1 MAKKILVVDDEPD
14 VREYLTTLLEDS
26 GYEARSAYDGIA
38 AMELIE
44 QEAPDLILLDLMM
57 PEETGTGLY
66 RKLHH
71 RKEFKNIPVI
81 VISGVAGR
89 DLAVSKSV
97 PVFEKPIDEAG
108 LLRAIGQSLEG
119 IAETTGR

>member
-119 IAETTGR
+119 VAETTGR